1 VTWVHDL
8 SKATVQHAAH
18 HRGRVCGPQFT
29 PGAKPGLII
38 VGSIARELDA
48 QVPAGILILASGWTR
63 PAIRTARWSAAR
75 GSRSSDPV
83 LAAMVKAA
91 SGEPG
96 VEIYSY
102 HRGADNAF
110 WFFALMA
117 DEASMRGH
125 GQSEAM
131 QAAMSAFGPLVAAP
145 PQMTV
150 TTPVAA
156 LGLDL

>member
-1 VTWVHDL
+1 M
-8 SKATVQHAAH
+8 SKVSVMGTFTCQDGKAEEMEAVLATMV
-18 HRGRVCGPQFT
+18 
-29 PGAKPGLII
+29 
-38 VGSIARELDA
+38 E
-48 QVPAGILILASGWTR
+48 
-63 PAIRTARWSAAR
+63 AAR
-75 GSRSSDPV
+75 
-83 LAAMVKAA
+83 
-91 SGEPG
+91 GEPG

-102 HRGADNAF
+102 HRGGENTF

-117 DEASMRGH
+117 DEESMQNH

-131 QAAMSAFGPLVAAP
+131 QAAMSAFEPLVAGP

>member
-1 VTWVHDL
+1 MSKVTMMGTFSCQDG
-8 SKATVQHAAH
+8 KTEEMEA
-18 HRGRVCGPQFT
+18 
-29 PGAKPGLII
+29 
-38 VGSIARELDA
+38 
-48 QVPAGILILASGWTR
+48 
-63 PAIRTARWSAAR
+63 
-75 GSRSSDPV
+75 V
-83 LAAMVKAA
+83 LAAMVEAA

-102 HRGADNAF
+102 HRGEENTF

-117 DEASMRGH
+117 DAESMQNH

-131 QAAMSAFGPLVAAP
+131 QAAMSAFGPLVAGP

-150 TTPVAA
+150 TTPFAA

>member
-1 VTWVHDL
+1 MRPWPQRRTTVSKVTMMGLFTCQDG
-8 SKATVQHAAH
+8 KAEEMEA
-18 HRGRVCGPQFT
+18 
-29 PGAKPGLII
+29 
-38 VGSIARELDA
+38 
-48 QVPAGILILASGWTR
+48 
-63 PAIRTARWSAAR
+63 
-75 GSRSSDPV
+75 V
-83 LAAMVKAA
+83 LAAMVDAA

-102 HRGADNAF
+102 HRGEGNIF

-117 DEASMRGH
+117 DEKSMRSH
-125 GQSEAM
+125 GQSDAM
-131 QAAMSAFGPLVAAP
+131 QAAMSAFGPLVAGP